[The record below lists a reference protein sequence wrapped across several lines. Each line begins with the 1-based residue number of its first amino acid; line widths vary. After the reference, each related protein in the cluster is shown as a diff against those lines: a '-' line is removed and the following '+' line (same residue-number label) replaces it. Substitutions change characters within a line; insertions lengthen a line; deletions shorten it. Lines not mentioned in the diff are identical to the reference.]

1 MALLDFLD
9 PGRGYKSA
17 MKEYT
22 KGYEEGKGYLDPYAG
37 AGTSQLEQLLGAQAA
52 LMDPAAL
59 QSQWAQGYEMSPYA
73 QQLQG
78 AAQEAGLSSMGSMG
92 LGGSSAALQNLQQ
105 TSANIMQAD
114 RERYM
119 KDLMDK
125 YMAAIDIGQDI
136 YGKGAGAAGTL
147 GQMGMQYGMGMGELE
162 AMKSQSR
169 NQMLM
174 DLLGLGGQAYGAS
187 QFGKAFG
194 GGDSGGSG
202 GNAGTALEKYGPML
216 MGLL

>member
-17 MKEYT
+17 MKQFT

-37 AGTSQLEQLLGAQAA
+37 AGTSQLEQLLGAQGA

-59 QSQWAQGYEMSPYA
+59 QSQWASGYEMSPYA

-125 YMAAIDIGQDI
+125 YMAGVGIGQDI
-136 YGKGAGAAGTL
+136 YGTGAGAAGTL

-169 NQMLM
+169 SKMLM
-174 DLLGLGGQAYGAS
+174 DLLGLGGQAYG
-187 QFGKAFG
+187 
-194 GGDSGGSG
+194 DYMSGQ
-202 GNAGTALEKYGPML
+202 NMEML
-216 MGLL
+216 AGLL

>member
-1 MALLDFLD
+1 MAIMDFLD

-37 AGTSQLEQLLGAQAA
+37 AGTDQLDQLLGAQGA

-59 QSQWAQGYEMSPYA
+59 QNQWAQGYEMSPYA
-73 QQLQG
+73 QQMQG

-105 TSANIMQAD
+105 TSSNIMQAD
-114 RERYM
+114 RQNYM
-119 KDLMDK
+119 DDLMKK
-125 YMAAIDIGQDI
+125 YTEGVGIGQDI
-136 YGKGAGAAGTL
+136 YGKGAGAAGQL
-147 GQMGMQYGMGMGELE
+147 GQMGMQYGQGMGELK

-187 QFGKAFG
+187 QFGG
-194 GGDSGGSG
+194 GNSGGSGG
-202 GNAGTALEKYGPML
+202 GNAGTALAQYGPEL
-216 MGLL
+216 MALLV

>member
-1 MALLDFLD
+1 MAIMDFLD
-9 PGRGYKSA
+9 PGAGYKSA

-37 AGTSQLEQLLGAQAA
+37 AGTSQLDQLLGAQGA

-73 QQLQG
+73 QQMQG

-105 TSANIMQAD
+105 TSSNIMQAD
-114 RERYM
+114 RQKYM
-119 KDLMDK
+119 EDLMQK
-125 YMAAIDIGQDI
+125 YMTGIDIGQDI

-147 GQMGMQYGMGMGELE
+147 GQMGMQYGSDMGDLAYGKTAARQNM
-162 AMKSQSR
+162 MQ
-169 NQMLM
+169 
-174 DLLGLGGQAYGAS
+174 DLLKTGVNAAAMGATGGLSGLAGAGATQFPAYLG
-187 QFGKAFG
+187 
-194 GGDSGGSG
+194 
-202 GNAGTALEKYGPML
+202 Y
-216 MGLL
+216 

>member
-17 MKEYT
+17 MKQFT

-59 QSQWAQGYEMSPYA
+59 QSQWASGYEMSPYA

-125 YMAAIDIGQDI
+125 YMAGVGIGQDI
-136 YGKGAGAAGTL
+136 YGTGAGAAGTL

-169 NQMLM
+169 SKMLM
-174 DLLGLGGQAYGAS
+174 DLLGLGGQAYG
-187 QFGKAFG
+187 
-194 GGDSGGSG
+194 DYMSGQ
-202 GNAGTALEKYGPML
+202 NMEML
-216 MGLL
+216 AGLL

>member
-1 MALLDFLD
+1 MAIMDFLD
-9 PGRGYKSA
+9 PGAGYKSA

-37 AGTSQLEQLLGAQAA
+37 AGTSQLDQLLSAQGA

-105 TSANIMQAD
+105 TSANIMQSD

-125 YMAAIDIGQDI
+125 YMTGIDIGQDI
-136 YGKGAGAAGTL
+136 YGKGAGAAGQL
-147 GQMGMQYGMGMGELE
+147 GQMGMQYGQGMGELE

-169 NQMLM
+169 NQMMM

-202 GNAGTALEKYGPML
+202 GNAGTALEKYIPYLAML
-216 MGLL
+216 